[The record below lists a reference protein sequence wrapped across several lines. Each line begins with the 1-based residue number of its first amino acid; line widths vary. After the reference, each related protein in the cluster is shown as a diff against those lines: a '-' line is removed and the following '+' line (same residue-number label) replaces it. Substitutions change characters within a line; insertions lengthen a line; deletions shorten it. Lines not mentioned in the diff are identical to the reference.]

1 MEYFMNACKWFNN
14 LEVLYQL
21 PLIAVISYLLG
32 SINTSI
38 IVSRL
43 AMNKDIRDYGSG
55 NAGFTNAVR
64 SMGLKRGLIV
74 LFGDVGKCALA
85 ILIGQLIYSGNMSF
99 INGAEGRLI
108 AGAFVFLGHIY
119 PLYFKFRGGKG
130 VLTFGTTIA
139 MFDWRIFLVAFA
151 VFLIISLTTKYVSL
165 ASICG
170 SLTVPVMVLLL
181 SKTGLSD
188 IDMALGYTAVAA
200 FMSFIIVFK
209 HRANIARLIKHTERK
224 FSFKGKALM
233 DSSKSH
239 KSDL

>member
-1 MEYFMNACKWFNN
+1 MSVRKWFNN
-14 LEVLYQL
+14 LAVLYQL
-21 PLIAVISYLLG
+21 PLIAAISYLLG

-38 IVSRL
+38 IVSKFAL
-43 AMNKDIRDYGSG
+43 KKDIRDYGSG

-64 SMGLKRGLIV
+64 SMGWKRGLIV

-119 PLYFKFRGGKG
+119 PLFFRFRGGKG

-139 MFDWRIFLVAFA
+139 MFDWRIFLIAFA
-151 VFLIISLTTKYVSL
+151 VFLIVSFTTKYVSL

-170 SLTVPVMVLLL
+170 SLVVPVMVLLF
-181 SKTGLSD
+181 SKTSISD
-188 IDMALGYTAVAA
+188 IDMSLGYTAVAA
-200 FMSFIIVFK
+200 FMSFIVIFK
-209 HRANIARLIKHTERK
+209 HRTNIARLIKGEESK
-224 FSFKGKALM
+224 FSFRGRALM
-233 DSSKSH
+233 DSDKSQ
-239 KSDL
+239 SADSE